1 MHIGSSS
8 ATQRQVPFISLAPF
22 LLITF
27 WPDAQPYDTVGFVAA
42 AFVIVWL
49 NRTAMF
55 RRAGAAINVI
65 P

>member
-27 WPDAQPYDTVGFVAA
+27 WPYDTVGFVAA
-42 AFVIVWL
+42 AFLIVWL